1 MDPLI
6 ASAPLRAMC
15 SIETMGPFDR
25 ICPVTLSDE
34 RLLGD
39 GSRPTPSCCCAK
51 CAIVK
56 YWQCDALE
64 LRGEITAACR

>member
-1 MDPLI
+1 MLNRI
-6 ASAPLRAMC
+6 RPLRATC
-15 SIETMGPFDR
+15 SIETMGPFGR
-25 ICPVTLSDE
+25 IV
-34 RLLGD
+34 GD
-39 GSRPTPSCCCAK
+39 GSRPTPTCCCAK